1 MVEPLRH
8 RQTEGAAT
16 DMLYLMPPRHISTLH
31 RKGHSAGSTSEVA
44 CRPILTRRSGK
55 RAAPDQWLSH
65 VDTDDTLFNTTA
77 LRITR
82 PRRLFRF
89 ATPPTSGVRRGNYA

>member
-1 MVEPLRH
+1 
-8 RQTEGAAT
+8 
-16 DMLYLMPPRHISTLH
+16 MPRCPVLGRYRGKSGRGEDIVKPTRMT

-55 RAAPDQWLSH
+55 RAAPDQWPSH

-89 ATPPTSGVRRGNYA
+89 ATPPTSGVRRRKYD